1 MRQSEILAVLGLL
14 AVVLAAAEAAE
25 ERSGRRLRPAVGRRK
40 YFCKSNTDGRTC
52 HFKVYS
58 RDELESI
65 DLFLALLLRFAA
77 AALAVSLAL
86 PVAVPLLVAFIS
98 GLFA

>member
-1 MRQSEILAVLGLL
+1 MAPATTRLRQRDILALLGVLS
-14 AVVLAAAEAAE
+14 VVLVAVEAE
-25 ERSGRRLRPAVGRRK
+25 EERVGRRLRPAA
-40 YFCKSNTDGRTC
+40 
-52 HFKVYS
+52 YS

-77 AALAVSLAL
+77 AALAISLAL

-98 GLFA
+98 DLLA

>member
-1 MRQSEILAVLGLL
+1 MRQSEILAVLGVLS
-14 AVVLAAAEAAE
+14 VVLVAAEAE

-77 AALAVSLAL
+77 AALAISLAL
-86 PVAVPLLVAFIS
+86 PVAVPLIVAFIS